1 MKELFTFGLF
11 GFVGISLGALLK
23 LKPHRNKA
31 DDARANQNQPLP
43 VIQKIDLDNGIFTQ
57 KEIDFL
63 QQLSLINKADT
74 SVNTLSLIEIL
85 QLHHLPQTQ
94 KRLVCNTFLKSL
106 NLKILV
112 RYGLKDAIISLGS
125 DEDKRKKCYQL
136 DTRFYALLAEKNS
149 INTLFNQTR

>member
-1 MKELFTFGLF
+1 MKEIFTFGLF
-11 GFVGISLGALLK
+11 GFVGIGIGALLK
-23 LKPHRNKA
+23 LKPHRDKA
-31 DDARANQNQPLP
+31 DDARAVQNQPFP
-43 VIQKIDLDNGIFTQ
+43 VIQKIELDNGIFSP

-63 QQLSLINKADT
+63 QQLSLINKAET
-74 SVNTLSLIEIL
+74 SVNMLFLIDIL

-112 RYGLKDAIISLGS
+112 RYGLKDAIVSLGS
-125 DEDKRKKCYQL
+125 DDDKRKKCYQL
-136 DTRFYALLAEKNS
+136 DTRFYPLLAEKNS